1 MFVIMVVLGLVLCF
15 CLFVGFLLFVWFGL
29 VLKLFVQSP
38 SKMSLVCVLVWA
50 EQAVAWLFGG
60 KDSTGDWTE
69 IELHSG
75 FIYVSF

>member
-1 MFVIMVVLGLVLCF
+1 MFLFVCWVSFV
-15 CLFVGFLLFVWFGL
+15 CLFWFGL

-38 SKMSLVCVLVWA
+38 SKMSLVCVLEWA